1 MKPMQD
7 QETCMS
13 SEEVVC
19 AHVSSKKTKKNNLY
33 IIVIK
38 DSMHVYML
46 KLHVWSKKTNHRLYW
61 SDITIYS
68 FLTSSRRLFRR

>member
-19 AHVSSKKTKKNNLY
+19 AHVSSSIGKKKQP
-33 IIVIK
+33 
-38 DSMHVYML
+38 
-46 KLHVWSKKTNHRLYW
+46 
-61 SDITIYS
+61 IYNCHQGQHACVHAETAC
-68 FLTSSRRLFRR
+68 LE